1 MIKIKLGVKMKVLIT
16 YNSVHRGNTG
26 KIANTMANAIGA
38 DILKFDAV
46 DGYNILDYDMIGFG
60 SGIYYGKPNK
70 KLLEFIKELP
80 PVKNRKAF
88 VFTTSGKGTPN
99 YSNSLAE
106 KVTEH
111 GFKVVGTFSCKAF
124 DVWGPLKLIGGINK
138 GRPNSE
144 DLKDAET
151 FIKAL
156 VNE

>member
-1 MIKIKLGVKMKVLIT
+1 MKVLIT
-16 YNSVHRGNTG
+16 YNSVHQGNTE
-26 KIANTMANAIGA
+26 KIANAMASAIDA
-38 DILKFDAV
+38 DIMKFDEV

-88 VFTTSGKGTPN
+88 VFTTSGKGN
-99 YSNSLAE
+99 MEYSNSLAD
-106 KVTEH
+106 KVSEH
-111 GFKVVGTFSCKAF
+111 GFNVLGKFSCKAF

-138 GRPNSE
+138 GRPNPE

-151 FIKAL
+151 FIKDL
-156 VNE
+156 VEE